1 MKALKMKLVNFERI
15 EPISL
20 DNLPPYFAIVAPYKG
35 RDILVAYA
43 DRTKGM
49 ELYSAYISG
58 LFSEKQDNFLFPQ
71 FSRPDDAPVN
81 LIFSKEFYP
90 DINDNE
96 NGKKRLSNLVFIWSG
111 YCTEIQKV
119 NIQKQ
124 FDSYSNEI
132 FELVKKSYIVND
144 EIQKQNGE
152 VDFHLYDIQEKI
164 TYSLE
169 EYVAILIYPAI
180 NYSTQYKA
188 RKKNKIKNMGYL
200 FLIYIVFTTI
210 MLLFLYFQIKI

>member
-1 MKALKMKLVNFERI
+1 MKLVNFERV

-20 DNLPPYFAIVAPYKG
+20 GNLPPYFAIVAPYKG

-49 ELYSAYISG
+49 ELYSAYVSG

-71 FSRPDDAPVN
+71 FSRPDDDPVN
-81 LIFSKEFYP
+81 LIFSREFYP
-90 DINDNE
+90 DINDSE
-96 NGKKRLSNLVFIWSG
+96 KEKKRLSNLVFIWSG
-111 YCTEIQKV
+111 YCTEIQKF

-132 FELVKKSYIVND
+132 FELIKKSYIVND
-144 EIQKQNGE
+144 EIQKQN
-152 VDFHLYDIQEKI
+152 
-164 TYSLE
+164 
-169 EYVAILIYPAI
+169 VAILIYPAI